1 MYIYRWVPAKEAKP
15 TWGPSPW
22 TKETQKEE
30 TKEEKEVTKCK
41 ESPAAT
47 AWMFTGHR

>member
-1 MYIYRWVPAKEAKP
+1 MDERDSER
-15 TWGPSPW
+15 
-22 TKETQKEE
+22 KEE